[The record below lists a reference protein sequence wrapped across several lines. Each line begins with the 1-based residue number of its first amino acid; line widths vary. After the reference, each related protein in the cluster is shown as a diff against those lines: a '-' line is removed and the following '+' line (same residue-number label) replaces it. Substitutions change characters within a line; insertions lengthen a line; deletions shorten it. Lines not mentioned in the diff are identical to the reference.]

1 MKDDNDLTEVQKLRQ
16 AMAKNTNKDYM
27 KRLNEDNSDIE
38 MPESLTNS
46 SYPFVRSDGTT
57 SIDITADKTKG
68 RKP

>member
-38 MPESLTNS
+38 MPESLS
-46 SYPFVRSDGTT
+46 DFEYPFFINGEVRMTK
-57 SIDITADKTKG
+57 KTKNPKG
-68 RKP
+68 